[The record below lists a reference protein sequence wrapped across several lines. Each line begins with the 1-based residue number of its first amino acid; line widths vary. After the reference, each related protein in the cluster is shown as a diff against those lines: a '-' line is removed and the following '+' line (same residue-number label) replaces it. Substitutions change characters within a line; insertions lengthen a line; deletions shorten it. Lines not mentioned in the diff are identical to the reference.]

1 MARVQGKKD
10 AMSIF
15 AMSYIRFCIETTTK
29 TRGSILP
36 GDDDP
41 FGDGENNDY
50 NHLKIR
56 FGGYKNA
63 LNDFLNGESADNEE
77 HIVSTM
83 ILEPF
88 VSMMNNQIPG
98 SIKSELNNGA
108 MILANKLISS
118 LDMDILKYQ
127 HIFNLMR
134 DFALPTIIDYN
145 NAGVDMIVGSMKTL
159 VCRILLA
166 LFSEISKDSYYHVI
180 SGYLTDLKQ
189 FKFDSEIRVRHL
201 ATVEAF
207 LNRIQSS
214 IVSKDD
220 RDNYFKY
227 IAGHLVEAA
236 AIQLPEI
243 PSYKYL
249 IENHLAILR
258 NGKYDSI
265 SKENFHQTLCTHL
278 KELSGYS
285 YSHVVNGDVDV
296 EYQVIL
302 GSMINRIKRTIIQ
315 ECKLFLLQVCA
326 TLQINLNDMEITNQL
341 QGLDMLEKGII

>member
-10 AMSIF
+10 ATSIF
-15 AMSYIRFCIETTTK
+15 AMSYIRFCIDTTTK
-29 TRGSILP
+29 TRGAIFP

-56 FGGYKNA
+56 FGGYKNS
-63 LNDFLNGESADNEE
+63 LNDFLNGESADNED

-88 VSMMNNQIPG
+88 VDTLNNQIPG
-98 SIKSELNNGA
+98 NVKNELNTGS
-108 MILANKLISS
+108 MVLANKLISS

-127 HIFNLMR
+127 HIFNLMK

-159 VCRILLA
+159 ICRILLA
-166 LFSEISKDSYYHVI
+166 LFSEISKDSYYHI
-180 SGYLTDLKQ
+180 IAGYLNDLKQ
-189 FKFDSEIRVRHL
+189 FKFESEARVRHF
-201 ATVEAF
+201 ATIEAF
-207 LNRIQSS
+207 LARIQSS

-243 PSYKYL
+243 PAYTHF
-249 IENHLAILR
+249 IENHLAVLR
-258 NGKYDSI
+258 NGRYDSGG
-265 SKENFHQTLCTHL
+265 KENFHQTLCTHL
-278 KELSGYS
+278 KELSAYS
-285 YSHVVNGDVDV
+285 YSHVMNDDVDV

-302 GSMINRIKRTIIQ
+302 GSMINRIKETIIR